1 MRLGAKPPSRSFQH
15 RRQCHPLSPGR
26 CHSMPPSN
34 LHAMLPVL
42 SALPQRC
49 SCGPCPLQGC
59 RTPPASPPA
68 LQCALL
74 PVWGLWGCSCTHLWA
89 LPGQSRTGPKH
100 LHSAGGSQVIPV
112 SGGRLSPL
120 PAAGKG
126 PLGLGCRHPH
136 PPGKAPRP
144 PGSGPAVPGEGLGAM
159 GAAPGLALGCR
170 GIPMALGGRGGSGG
184 SADPSRL
191 RKEAP
196 ARGSFPGRV
205 PRRDRAM
212 CRAPSRGSPQ
222 AVTRGGPRGCRGP
235 ISPRLLSSRRRP
247 APLPP
252 AAEAPQALAAG
263 RDPGALR
270 RPPGRSLAPPAA
282 PGSSPRLPP
291 PPRPRA
297 PRDSARVGWG
307 GRAGGPPRAGRRG
320 GGRGLPGAHAR
331 RAGPPHPRG
340 EAAGDGAP
348 AAGAAGGRGGG
359 GRAGPGRPGDGGRT
373 LPAPLRRTRAPGAS
387 RRPARPCRAPSGSC

>member
-144 PGSGPAVPGEGLGAM
+144 PGSGPAVPGAWRTRRRAGGDGGGPGLGPRLQ
-159 GAAPGLALGCR
+159 GHPDGPRGERGQRGLR
-170 GIPMALGGRGGSGG
+170 RSVPSSEG
-184 SADPSRL
+184 SARPGVFSR
-191 RKEAP
+191 E
-196 ARGSFPGRV
+196 
-205 PRRDRAM
+205 
-212 CRAPSRGSPQ
+212 GSPQ
-222 AVTRGGPRGCRGP
+222 GPGDVPGTLPGQPSGGHAWGTAGVSGAHLPSPALLQKEACASPPGSRSSA
-235 ISPRLLSSRRRP
+235 SPRS
-247 APLPP
+247 
-252 AAEAPQALAAG
+252 
-263 RDPGALR
+263 
-270 RPPGRSLAPPAA
+270 
-282 PGSSPRLPP
+282 
-291 PPRPRA
+291 
-297 PRDSARVGWG
+297 
-307 GRAGGPPRAGRRG
+307 
-320 GGRGLPGAHAR
+320 
-331 RAGPPHPRG
+331 
-340 EAAGDGAP
+340 
-348 AAGAAGGRGGG
+348 
-359 GRAGPGRPGDGGRT
+359 GPG
-373 LPAPLRRTRAPGAS
+373 S
-387 RRPARPCRAPSGSC
+387 RRPSSPTR